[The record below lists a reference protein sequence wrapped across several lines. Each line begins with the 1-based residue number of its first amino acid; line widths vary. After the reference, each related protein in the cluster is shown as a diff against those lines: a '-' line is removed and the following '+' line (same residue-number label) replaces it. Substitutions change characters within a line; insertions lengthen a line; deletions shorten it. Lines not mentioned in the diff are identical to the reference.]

1 MPHRIQLRLRL
12 LRGEIQIMNSKVY
25 PNRGMNLIPNPHTI
39 PEILPVDPMEVA
51 LVVEAVEQRVDLGK
65 S

>member
-1 MPHRIQLRLRL
+1 
-12 LRGEIQIMNSKVY
+12 MNIKVY
-25 PNRGMNLIPNPHTI
+25 PNRGMNPIPNPLII
-39 PEILPVDPMEVA
+39 PEILPVDPMGVA